1 MNSAGRGSGS
11 EHGLLPWSHF
21 SRSGESDQLGQHL
34 WCLLAHRHGDP
45 GWSHYRRHC
54 NWVGGASDGH
64 DDPREVLSVFFG
76 GMCLFRRS
84 FVEQGNDM
92 SDEFLT
98 VMLLVQSVALGLAAY
113 QLRKLTEVF
122 IELAER
128 IDKWDEAMRARTW
141 IFKQVKSNEQQRG
154 SA

>member
-11 EHGLLPWSHF
+11 AHGLLPWSHF

-34 WCLLAHRHGDP
+34 WCLLALRHSDP

-54 NWVGGASDGH
+54 YWVGGASDGH

-76 GMCLFRRS
+76 GMCLFRRG

-92 SDEFLT
+92 SDEFLA
-98 VMLLVQSVALGLAAY
+98 VMLLIQSVALGVVVL
-113 QLRKLTEVF
+113 QLRLLTSVF
-122 IELAER
+122 RELVEK
-128 IDKWDEAMRARTW
+128 IDKWDEAMWARTW
-141 IFKQVKSNEQQRG
+141 IFKQVKSNEQQKG
-154 SA
+154 NA